1 MNKHAPPSEATPVE
15 DDGFVTMD
23 MSAALSRAKSTAVE
37 NWAQEVTAEAVGGR
51 KADPAP
57 LTRTER
63 YLASLKA
70 ENDSDE
76 SRLAAI
82 EAELIA
88 VEEST
93 ISRRRQAEA
102 ICADK
107 VRQAEAERDREL
119 RRADEDEAAA
129 TDALTDE
136 KGDLSTVVLARHAAI
151 EAIVN
156 AEAGE

>member
-1 MNKHAPPSEATPVE
+1 MNRHAPPSEIE
-15 DDGFVTMD
+15 DDGFVTD
-23 MSAALSRAKSTAVE
+23 MSSVIRGHTSADACARE
-37 NWAQEVTAEAVGGR
+37 IPGR
-51 KADPAP
+51 KSPAIPADGRNAPPPP

-63 YLASLKA
+63 YLASLKS
-70 ENDSDE
+70 ENDGDE

-93 ISRRRQAEA
+93 VSRRRQAEA

-129 TDALTDE
+129 LDALTDE
-136 KGDLSTVVLARHAAI
+136 KGDLSTVVLARHAGI
-151 EAIVN
+151 EAIVS